1 MQLPQWFQILTTI
14 LFALVGLIVFGASF
28 KVLWKLLKKGIQW
41 KFGHSKLIIGSD
53 TQTTIK
59 ENPHVNCPNF
69 ADVIVL
75 LNNSSKLYHEKFVLQ
90 YMTQIRDQMNYAEQK
105 ADELRF
111 LLLSFYLKLLEQK
124 GISGVVGSISASC
137 YRLVLKDVSSELLKL
152 VRQSFRENHF
162 IDMNESSFNAYVND
176 KFEFLKSTGSE
187 LLNQSYFYDADIP
200 REELYS
206 YNLEHLLQIKE
217 ILFHVYARAKELA
230 LEYKEKERLLD
241 EKLEKIF
248 ERHVG

>member
-1 MQLPQWFQILTTI
+1 LTTENNLKLAQGGESSQI
-14 LFALVGLIVFGASF
+14 VDDAYENMTAFLQSTQNNLTSAL
-28 KVLWKLLKKGIQW
+28 
-41 KFGHSKLIIGSD
+41 
-53 TQTTIK
+53 T
-59 ENPHVNCPNF
+59 
-69 ADVIVL
+69 
-75 LNNSSKLYHEKFVLQ
+75 
-90 YMTQIRDQMNYAEQK
+90 K
-105 ADELRF
+105 ADNIL
-111 LLLSFYLKLLEQK
+111 
-124 GISGVVGSISASC
+124 GI
-137 YRLVLKDVSSELLKL
+137 D
-152 VRQSFRENHF
+152 NT
-162 IDMNESSFNAYVND
+162 YVND